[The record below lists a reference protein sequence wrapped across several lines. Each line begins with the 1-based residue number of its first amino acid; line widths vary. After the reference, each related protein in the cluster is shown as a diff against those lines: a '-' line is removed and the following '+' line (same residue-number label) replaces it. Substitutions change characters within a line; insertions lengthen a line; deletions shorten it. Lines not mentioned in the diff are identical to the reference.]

1 MEENVMNDSI
11 QTAAIMSAGMKLLRE
26 NLGLIE
32 SEIFIYNLKQERFD
46 YTEWRQDLYEDMPL
60 EELLSKAVA
69 FQREHPELI
78 PKDVKII

>member
-1 MEENVMNDSI
+1 MNDNI

-46 YTEWRQDLYEDMPL
+46 YTEWSQNLYEDMSL
-60 EELLSKAVA
+60 EELLSKSSE
-69 FQREHPELI
+69 FERKHPELI
-78 PKDVKII
+78 PKEVKII